1 MKLFKNIM
9 SRKPDPE
16 EAVGKID
23 LEMDVEPLRRRSEPM
38 ADDTGR
44 VNSSRRTSDF
54 NDPLFADRSKPTYE
68 REEEPEEVDGAGWG
82 AAAWDDQDDWEDDD
96 DDWGDDDGF
105 DANGEDKTHLVNEI
119 RGAVSS
125 VSHVSPD
132 EEKKDHDD
140 AKHTEFPSS
149 RWSDD
154 ADFGR
159 KAIARSQL
167 GSQVDGAEDRLL
179 RETNSKFVDSEG
191 SRRRSAM
198 AHLKAAAQATK
209 ADRVLQ
215 HVAERDPTADPD
227 EQSPYRDDLAK
238 VVRPRT
244 SSRPISR
251 PVSRPRSEPAAWDQ
265 GTSDEDA
272 ALFAASED
280 ASLDAG
286 AADDL
291 ADEDHDDLIA
301 RAPADLSADDF
312 AEDGDLHDAPSSF
325 AGSASV
331 DNEDDDDDE
340 TSGWGSRFASDD
352 VESIDHS
359 AFSGEPE
366 PEAFPKQDAAIE
378 SDGFE
383 GDGDDADD
391 GFDMDED
398 LDSDGPVA
406 SSVVSEV
413 VASANA
419 EEDDEEPADDDF
431 VRRQIAEMSGV
442 SEAASEV
449 ATVSKADGYVNVAA
463 AVSGRAGRSAGR
475 VKTRLLGFQAQE
487 DAPEDVFESAK
498 AAGESN
504 KSEFPVGWI
513 IVINGPGRG
522 SCYTMFSGVSQ
533 IGRGEDQAVRLDF
546 GDTSISRNNH
556 AAVAFD
562 DEQGKFF
569 LGHGGKSNLVRLN
582 GKPVLS
588 TEELANGDLVRIG
601 ETTLKFVALC
611 GEEFTWASSEGEGTA
626 AK

>member
-23 LEMDVEPLRRRSEPM
+23 LKMDVEPLRRRSEPL

-82 AAAWDDQDDWEDDD
+82 ASAWDDQDDWEDDD
-96 DDWGDDDGF
+96 DDWGDDPAF

-132 EEKKDHDD
+132 DEYEDENV
-140 AKHTEFPSS
+140 AKHTDFPAS
-149 RWSDD
+149 RWSND

-209 ADRVLQ
+209 ADRVLK
-215 HVAERDPTADPD
+215 HVAERDPTADPE

-265 GTSDEDA
+265 GTSDDDA

-280 ASLDAG
+280 ESLDSKAM
-286 AADDL
+286 DKL
-291 ADEDHDDLIA
+291 ADENQDDFMA
-301 RAPADLSADDF
+301 HAPADLSADEF
-312 AEDGDLHDAPSSF
+312 ADDGDFSDEPSAFS
-325 AGSASV
+325 GSATAFA
-331 DNEDDDDDE
+331 DDEDD
-340 TSGWGSRFASDD
+340 SLGWGNRFASDD
-352 VESIDHS
+352 DEPIDRS
-359 AFSGEPE
+359 GFSDEE
-366 PEAFPKQDAAIE
+366 APEAGSAGARAVQ
-378 SDGFE
+378 SDEFDE
-383 GDGDDADD
+383 DDNDD

-398 LDSDGPVA
+398 LDTDGPVA

-413 VASANA
+413 IASAIA
-419 EEDDEEPADDDF
+419 KEDEEDAADDDF
-431 VRRQIAEMSGV
+431 VRRQIAEMAGV
-442 SEAASEV
+442 SEAAADVEPVSE
-449 ATVSKADGYVNVAA
+449 ADGYVNVAA

-475 VKTRLLGFQAQE
+475 VKTRLLGFQTQDDAQ
-487 DAPEDVFESAK
+487 EDVFEAAK
-498 AAGESN
+498 TAGESN

-522 SCYTMFSGVSQ
+522 SCFTMFTGVSQ

-556 AAVAFD
+556 AAVAYD

-588 TEELANGDLVRIG
+588 TEELTNGDLVRIG

-611 GEEFTWASSEGEGTA
+611 GEEFTWASSEGEGTTA
-626 AK
+626 E

>member
-23 LEMDVEPLRRRSEPM
+23 LEMDVEPLRRRSEPL
-38 ADDTGR
+38 ADDSGR

-54 NDPLFADRSKPTYE
+54 ADPLYADRSKPTYE
-68 REEEPEEVDGAGWG
+68 RQEEPEEVEGAGWG
-82 AAAWDDQDDWEDDD
+82 ATAWDDQDDWDDED
-96 DDWGDDDGF
+96 DDWGQDDDGF
-105 DANGEDKTHLVNEI
+105 GADGEDKTHLVNEI

-125 VSHVSPD
+125 VSHVSSDD
-132 EEKKDHDD
+132 EYEDEDP
-140 AKHTEFPSS
+140 ANHTDFPSS

-167 GSQVDGAEDRLL
+167 GGQVDGSEDRLL
-179 RETNSKFVDSEG
+179 RETNSKLVDSES

-209 ADRVLQ
+209 ADRVLK
-215 HVAERDPTADPD
+215 HVAERDPTADPE

-251 PVSRPRSEPAAWDQ
+251 PVSRPRSEPADWDQ

-272 ALFAASED
+272 ALFAASDEAAF
-280 ASLDAG
+280 ASN
-286 AADDL
+286 DL
-291 ADEDHDDLIA
+291 AEDHSDLEVG
-301 RAPADLSADDF
+301 APADLSADDF
-312 AEDGDLHDAPSSF
+312 ADDSTFSSEPSAF
-325 AGSASV
+325 AA
-331 DNEDDDDDE
+331 NEDDDEDE
-340 TSGWGSRFASDD
+340 SSDWGSRFETDD
-352 VESIDHS
+352 QDSGIDRS
-359 AFSGEPE
+359 AF
-366 PEAFPKQDAAIE
+366 A
-378 SDGFE
+378 
-383 GDGDDADD
+383 DDAPAETDAPATQVSDVADVAAEDDAFAMGDD
-391 GFDMDED
+391 GFDMN
-398 LDSDGPVA
+398 DSLEVDGPVA
-406 SSVVSEV
+406 SSIVSEV

-419 EEDDEEPADDDF
+419 PETAEEAPEDDDF

-442 SEAASEV
+442 SEAAPEVEPVSE
-449 ATVSKADGYVNVAA
+449 ADGYVNVAT

-475 VKTRLLGFQAQE
+475 VKTRLLGFQAQD
-487 DAPEDVFESAK
+487 DAQEDVFEAAK
-498 AAGESN
+498 TASETN

-513 IVINGPGRG
+513 IVISGPGRG
-522 SCYTMFSGVSQ
+522 SCFTMFTGVSQ

-556 AAVAFD
+556 AAVAYD

-588 TEELANGDLVRIG
+588 TEELANGDMVRIG

-611 GEEFTWASSEGEGTA
+611 GEEFTWASTEDEGAVAE
-626 AK
+626 

>member
-23 LEMDVEPLRRRSEPM
+23 LEMDVEPLRRRSEPL

-54 NDPLFADRSKPTYE
+54 NDPLFADRSKPTYG

-82 AAAWDDQDDWEDDD
+82 AAAWDDQDDWDDED

-119 RGAVSS
+119 RGAVNS

-132 EEKKDHDD
+132 EETEDHGD

-209 ADRVLQ
+209 ADRVLK

-272 ALFAASED
+272 ALFAASDDEALESDAMENVVDED
-280 ASLDAG
+280 L
-286 AADDL
+286 DDL
-291 ADEDHDDLIA
+291 MAH
-301 RAPADLSADDF
+301 APADLSADDF
-312 AEDGDLHDAPSSF
+312 A
-325 AGSASV
+325 
-331 DNEDDDDDE
+331 NDDDFDDKPSVFSGASSADDEDE
-340 TSGWGSRFASDD
+340 TSVWGNRFASDD
-352 VESIDHS
+352 EEAIDRS
-359 AFSGEPE
+359 AFSDERT
-366 PEAFPKQDAAIE
+366 PEAVA
-378 SDGFE
+378 SE
-383 GDGDDADD
+383 GDAISGDDFEEDD
-391 GFDMDED
+391 GDEGFDMDED
-398 LDSDGPVA
+398 LEADGPVA

-419 EEDDEEPADDDF
+419 EEDEEDPADDDF
-431 VRRQIAEMSGV
+431 VRRQIAQMSGV
-442 SEAASEV
+442 SEAAAEV
-449 ATVSKADGYVNVAA
+449 EPVSKADGYVNVAT

-475 VKTRLLGFQAQE
+475 VKTRLLGFQTQE
-487 DAPEDVFESAK
+487 DSQEDVFENAK
-498 AAGESN
+498 TAGESN

-522 SCYTMFSGVSQ
+522 SCFTMFTGVSQ

-556 AAVAFD
+556 AAVAYD

-588 TEELANGDLVRIG
+588 TEELTNGDLVRIG

-626 AK
+626 AE